1 MESKLITI
9 WLDLNIF
16 HYANEWTTRNRYLTK
31 AWKLFDNADKCIDY
45 ITSRLEDKFY
55 LIISGVFVDYLIP
68 LIYELEQIKKI
79 YAHGSSI
86 HIQDVG
92 KLYFS
97 YNHNDLITIDE
108 LINSSQNNSLSL
120 SIFSNNQEKS
130 IRNLTTSGNALFI
143 WYQLLIDVLIRI
155 PSSTESAKSD
165 LIAITRKCYEGNES
179 EQEKINEF
187 DTCYE
192 STKAVFWYT
201 RNCFLFRLLNQAF
214 RTEDIDNIFK
224 FRFFIVDLYQQ
235 LLTLY
240 TAQRFPSSLTV
251 YRGQSLGLIE
261 LEYLKENI
269 GQLISMNTFLS
280 TTTDKEVAS
289 IFAGDGTNRPV
300 YERSVLFEMTIDTTR
315 CHKSKPF
322 ADVSKHSYMKDE
334 NEILLSMGTIFRIV
348 SVDIENN
355 VWIVKLIFTE
365 QEDKRLIE
373 LIDYQKMILREK
385 ETVVVLGRILQDM
398 GEMEKAKRYYNLIL
412 ESSVEDSVE
421 VSSIYNNLGAMAK
434 DESKYEEALNAYE
447 KSMNI
452 NKKIL
457 SKIHPHT
464 AMSYNNIAGIYAHMG
479 QTKKAVDYYETAL
492 RILFQRLQID
502 NHPKTLECITDII
515 NNLGVLFIK
524 IGNHERALCYLNKA
538 LEFKQQCL
546 PIVHSSYVML
556 FYNIGH
562 CLEQI
567 GDEEK
572 ALIFYEKS
580 LEICNQSL
588 PENHSQTAT
597 VLSKIGGLY
606 YNRSN
611 WSTAIKYLE
620 KALEINKKILPKGHP
635 DLTIGYGNLAS
646 SYSHLGKD
654 DLAIEMFENALSST
668 PMSESKSFHVA
679 HTYNNCGAVY
689 FNQGNYEKA
698 LEKFTKAYEMA
709 LQLPSFELSYLS
721 MYQQNLEETKRKLQK
736 VTIKPSSSE

>member
-1 MESKLITI
+1 MHGVQ
-9 WLDLNIF
+9 IF
-16 HYANEWTTRNRYLTK
+16 GLGFEIQQ
-31 AWKLFDNADKCIDY
+31 DSSV
-45 ITSRLEDKFY
+45 SRF
-55 LIISGVFVDYLIP
+55 
-68 LIYELEQIKKI
+68 
-79 YAHGSSI
+79 
-86 HIQDVG
+86 
-92 KLYFS
+92 
-97 YNHNDLITIDE
+97 
-108 LINSSQNNSLSL
+108 SQNNSLSL

-165 LIAITRKCYEGNES
+165 LITITRKCYEGNES

-373 LIDYQKMILREK
+373 LIDYQKMILREN

-479 QTKKAVDYYETAL
+479 QTKKA
-492 RILFQRLQID
+492 
-502 NHPKTLECITDII
+502 
-515 NNLGVLFIK
+515 
-524 IGNHERALCYLNKA
+524 
-538 LEFKQQCL
+538 
-546 PIVHSSYVML
+546 
-556 FYNIGH
+556 
-562 CLEQI
+562 I

>member
-457 SKIHPHT
+457 SEIHPHT

-479 QTKKAVDYYETAL
+479 QTKKA
-492 RILFQRLQID
+492 
-502 NHPKTLECITDII
+502 
-515 NNLGVLFIK
+515 
-524 IGNHERALCYLNKA
+524 
-538 LEFKQQCL
+538 
-546 PIVHSSYVML
+546 
-556 FYNIGH
+556 
-562 CLEQI
+562 I
-567 GDEEK
+567 GDDEK

-635 DLTIGYGNLAS
+635 DLIIGYSNLAS

-654 DLAIEMFENALSST
+654 DLAIDMFENALSST

-709 LQLPSFELSYLS
+709 LQLSSFERSYLS
-721 MYQQNLEETKRKLQK
+721 MYHHNLEETKRKLQK

>member
-16 HYANEWTTRNRYLTK
+16 HYTNEWTTRNRYLTK
-31 AWKLFDNADKCIDY
+31 DWKLFDNADKCIDY

-165 LIAITRKCYEGNES
+165 LITITRKCYEGNES

-373 LIDYQKMILREK
+373 LIDYQKMILREN

-479 QTKKAVDYYETAL
+479 QTKKA
-492 RILFQRLQID
+492 
-502 NHPKTLECITDII
+502 
-515 NNLGVLFIK
+515 
-524 IGNHERALCYLNKA
+524 
-538 LEFKQQCL
+538 
-546 PIVHSSYVML
+546 
-556 FYNIGH
+556 
-562 CLEQI
+562 I